1 MKHTKTIIILLFF
14 IFLIVMINS
23 FFVIYLIQNNEIK
36 NAYIINEL
44 GQIRGGIQRY
54 SKLKL
59 INLEKDKIKIVQK
72 YVNEKFNDVRN
83 IYKEIIPNEAIEFF
97 EKNFFE
103 LEKNWKKLKNSKK
116 PKMIYLLSEKI
127 WEIADPL
134 VIYTAKAIENKTQK
148 ILFFIISLSIITILS
163 ILIIIFIIY
172 DVTSKNLKIKTLK
185 DPISKLYNKYHL
197 NEILE
202 ILQNRYQRYQKTFG
216 IFKIDLKN
224 INEKILKDISKTLK
238 ENIRRSD
245 KIFNIKNTIIII
257 LLEPDKIDLTEYKK
271 RIELLLNPH
280 IKNSNIIIYNGEK
293 IENLI

>member
-172 DVTSKNLKIKTLK
+172 DVISKNLKIKTLK